1 MPRINGTSFTLKR
14 SRNDNNGQIMRR
26 KREWSQ
32 YADRLTR
39 NSFLTRQAL
48 GYERLAL
55 VCVNIVIKDGDEVM
69 VYSFV
74 VVPSSS

>member
-1 MPRINGTSFTLKR
+1 
-14 SRNDNNGQIMRR
+14 MRR

-48 GYERLAL
+48 GYERHSGWAL

-69 VYSFV
+69 AYSFV
-74 VVPSSS
+74 VVPSST